1 MSLYW
6 GRSAQLVSIGVDV
19 FIGVDVVAKTDD
31 EACALI
37 QIYSYFSF
45 VFSVVSK
52 SVELLKTL
60 EVMLLL

>member
-6 GRSAQLVSIGVDV
+6 GRSAQLVSIG
-19 FIGVDVVAKTDD
+19 GRCLYWGGCGRQNHD
-31 EACALI
+31 EACVLI

-60 EVMLLL
+60 ILQ